1 MRNNGKGLLSFDN
14 GFAINFV
21 IFGVDNTSWPH
32 TDNQK
37 MTFLVVLGQGLTEGI
52 NNSLGAAKKKGVSLS
67 KANTKFSLSLHYNGD
82 ESYLYVNK
90 TKICKF

>member
-21 IFGVDNTSWPH
+21 IFGVDNTSWSH

-52 NNSLGAAKKKGVSLS
+52 NNSAEKKKVLALA
-67 KANTKFSLSLHYNGD
+67 KQIQNFP
-82 ESYLYVNK
+82 
-90 TKICKF
+90 

>member
-52 NNSLGAAKKKGVSLS
+52 NNSLGAAKKKKVLALA
-67 KANTKFSLSLHYNGD
+67 KQMQNFP
-82 ESYLYVNK
+82 
-90 TKICKF
+90 

>member
-1 MRNNGKGLLSFDN
+1 
-14 GFAINFV
+14 
-21 IFGVDNTSWPH
+21 
-32 TDNQK
+32 

>member
-1 MRNNGKGLLSFDN
+1 MRNNGKSLLSFDN

-52 NNSLGAAKKKGVSLS
+52 NNSLGAAKKKKVLVLA
-67 KANTKFSLSLHYNGD
+67 KQIQNFP
-82 ESYLYVNK
+82 
-90 TKICKF
+90 

>member
-52 NNSLGAAKKKGVSLS
+52 NNSLGAAKKKKVLALA
-67 KANTKFSLSLHYNGD
+67 KQIQNFP
-82 ESYLYVNK
+82 
-90 TKICKF
+90 

>member
-14 GFAINFV
+14 SFAINFV

-52 NNSLGAAKKKGVSLS
+52 NNSLGAAKKKKVLALA
-67 KANTKFSLSLHYNGD
+67 KQIQNFP
-82 ESYLYVNK
+82 
-90 TKICKF
+90 